1 MSSVLVTGGTGVLGR
16 AVVGQL
22 LDSGHQVR
30 LASRRPPPAGPRP
43 YAWTTVDYRSG
54 EGLDAAL
61 TAADS
66 VIHCAADVRGEVDRK
81 LLTALRAAGGPHLVY
96 ISIVGVDRVPLG
108 YYRLK
113 LAAERAIE
121 ASGLPYTILRATQF
135 HDLIRSMFAAAARL
149 PVMLVPDLSVQPIA
163 VRDVAGR
170 LVELATRAPR
180 GHARDFGGPSVRT
193 IRDLAQAYLAA
204 TGRRRPLLPVQ
215 LPGKAFRG
223 YRHGDHLAPDH
234 PDGHITFEDYLATHP
249 APERISYRGPR

>member
-30 LASRRPPPAGPRP
+30 LASRQPPPAGLRP

-61 TAADS
+61 ETADS
-66 VIHCAADVRGEVDRK
+66 VIHCAADPRGEVDRK

-135 HDLIRSMFAAAARL
+135 HDLIRSMLAAAARL
-149 PVMLVPDLSVQPIA
+149 PMMLIPDLSVQPIA

-180 GHARDFGGPSVRT
+180 SHARDFGGPSVRT
-193 IRDLAQAYLAA
+193 IRDLAQAYLAV

-215 LPGKAFRG
+215 LPGKIFRS
-223 YRHGDHLAPDH
+223 YRHGDHLTPDH
-234 PDGHITFEDYLATHP
+234 ADGHLTFEDYLTTHP
-249 APERISYRGPR
+249 APARISYRNPR

>member
-30 LASRRPPPAGPRP
+30 LASRQPPPAGPRP

-61 TAADS
+61 EAADS
-66 VIHCAADVRGEVDRK
+66 VIHCAADSRGEVDRK

-96 ISIVGVDRVPLG
+96 VSIVGVDRVPLG

-170 LVELATRAPR
+170 LVALATRAPR

-193 IRDLAQAYLAA
+193 IRDLAQVYLAA
-204 TGRRRPLLPVQ
+204 TGRRRALLPVQ

-223 YRHGDHLAPDH
+223 YRHGDHLTPDH
-234 PDGHITFEDYLATHP
+234 ADGHITFEDYLATHP
-249 APERISYRGPR
+249 APARISYRSPR